1 MSDEAEA
8 LEDWADFD
16 DEEDGEYFCVN
27 SGAYKDRLE
36 LRELLSGSSQ
46 ISGSKRKSSKQKVQY
61 SDGSVRDETVV
72 AEFRGR
78 VITKKDKLM

>member
-46 ISGSKRKSSKQKVQY
+46 ISGSKRKSSKQ
-61 SDGSVRDETVV
+61 
-72 AEFRGR
+72 
-78 VITKKDKLM
+78 TKK